1 MHPSPLFSGSR
12 RISGIGASAAAGSA
26 LAAAPKS
33 PGCSV
38 RRLRN
43 HPGSASAR
51 KSIWS
56 ISVRVRVGYPEVM
69 DLAMTYEDAKGGRS
83 SQAHSLSLSDR
94 RRLTVSG
101 VEDVDRFDED
111 AVSLV
116 TCAGTLNVRGSG
128 LKIEKLSLDGGELV
142 VEGRIDSLD
151 YSENTPGRR
160 GWIGR
165 LLG

>member
-1 MHPSPLFSGSR
+1 
-12 RISGIGASAAAGSA
+12 
-26 LAAAPKS
+26 
-33 PGCSV
+33 
-38 RRLRN
+38 
-43 HPGSASAR
+43 
-51 KSIWS
+51 
-56 ISVRVRVGYPEVM
+56 
-69 DLAMTYEDAKGGRS
+69 MTYEDTKGGRS